1 MTPRAILIG
10 APGAGKTTVGEILAH
25 DLGCAFADSDQLVE
39 AENGQSVADIFF
51 NRGEPFFRQ
60 CESKAISAA
69 LAGFDGVLSLGGG
82 AVMDANTAKEL
93 AASNA
98 PIFWLEVSSSV
109 AFRRAGLSAPRPLLV
124 GNVRANLVSLLETRT
139 PIYESLAT
147 YRIDA
152 NTLDPQHLAQQIS
165 ELLTNGVAC

>member
-10 APGAGKTTVGEILAH
+10 APGAGKTTVGEILARE
-25 DLGCAFADSDQLVE
+25 LGCEFADSDQLVE
-39 AENGQSVADIFF
+39 AEHGQSVSDIFV
-51 NRGEPFFRQ
+51 NQGETVFRDW
-60 CESKAISAA
+60 EHLSITRA
-69 LAGFDGVLSLGGG
+69 LSGFSGVLSLGGG
-82 AVMDANTAKEL
+82 AVMNTETARELKEG
-93 AASNA
+93 NA

-139 PIYESLAT
+139 PIYSSLAT

-152 NTLDPQHLAQQIS
+152 NTLDPQQLAEQIS
-165 ELLTNGVAC
+165 DLLTNGVEC

>member
-10 APGAGKTTVGEILAH
+10 APGAGKTTVGASLARE
-25 DLGCAFADSDQLVE
+25 LGCEFADSDQLVE
-39 AENGQSVADIFF
+39 VEHGQSVSDIFV
-51 NRGEPFFRQ
+51 NQGESVFREWEHLSITQ
-60 CESKAISAA
+60 A
-69 LAGFDGVLSLGGG
+69 LSGFDGVLSLGGG
-82 AVMDANTAKEL
+82 AVMNADTAREL
-93 AASNA
+93 QESNA

-152 NTLDPQHLAQQIS
+152 NTLDPQQLAEQIS
-165 ELLTNGVAC
+165 DLLTNGVEC